1 MSVDESPS
9 PDQLFPRGRVVPDG
23 APEDLDVVRRVRS
36 GDVESF
42 AILVRRYEKPV
53 YNAVRR
59 MVRNREDARDLAQ
72 NAFLKAFRE
81 LDSFDE
87 RYRFFSWLYR
97 IALHEALNH
106 LRGSG
111 RSEPLPVERSDPSP
125 GPEGDA
131 AARQRSRL
139 LEDALTRLSPDHRMV
154 ILLRHFGKFSYAEIG
169 DALGL
174 PEKTVRSRLFEAR
187 RSLRSML
194 VDLGVVR

>member
-1 MSVDESPS
+1 MSVDESS
-9 PDQLFPRGRVVPDG
+9 ASDQLSPRRGVVPDG
-23 APEDLDVVRRVRS
+23 APEDVEVVRRVRS

-59 MVRNREDARDLAQ
+59 MVRDRDDARDLAQ

-97 IALHEALNH
+97 IAIHESLNH
-106 LRGSG
+106 LRGGG
-111 RSEPLPVERSDPSP
+111 RSEPLPFERRDLGP
-125 GPEGDA
+125 GPEDHA

-139 LEDALTRLSPDHRMV
+139 LEDALNRLSADHRAV
-154 ILLRHFGKFSYAEIG
+154 ILLRHFGECSYAEIG
-169 DALGL
+169 DALGI

-187 RSLRSML
+187 RSLRSIL